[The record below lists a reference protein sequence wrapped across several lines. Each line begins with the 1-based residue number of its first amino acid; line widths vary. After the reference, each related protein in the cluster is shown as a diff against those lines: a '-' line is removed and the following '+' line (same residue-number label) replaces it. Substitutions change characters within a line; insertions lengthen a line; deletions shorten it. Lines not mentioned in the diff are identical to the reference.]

1 MSMKTVYASPFRV
14 IDLGRLGE
22 NQHTK
27 VIFDASEYLKDY
39 PNADISILN
48 QLPGNSVAYPVVD
61 VTLDNMDLVW
71 TVSNADL
78 VSVGTGRCELVVVQ
92 DQVVVKSVIFVTRVG
107 EALDG
112 TGEIPD
118 RWESW
123 QTVFARLKDE
133 ARSAAQAVQDM
144 GAIAETIVS
153 GSEATVDKYVDE
165 HGAVTLAFGIPR
177 GDKGEPGSPGNDGYS
192 PTVSVIDIPGGH
204 RVTITDATGAHSFDV
219 MDSQGGGTS
228 DYAELDNKPAINA
241 VTLTGNKTLSELGI
255 AAAGDIPTKVSD
267 LTNDA
272 GYITDYTETDPTVP
286 AWAKAANKPSY
297 TAAEVGALPEDTAIP
312 TKVSDLTN
320 DAGYITDYTETDPT
334 VPAWA
339 KTVDKPSYTAAE
351 VGALPE
357 DTVIPSPVVTVLTPT
372 GDAHTLRPCPVTY
385 SFGEK
390 AELSVTVTADTQY
403 HFMFSCP
410 SSVATVLTMNGIT
423 GRSGD
428 TLAAGKTYEVDI
440 WAGVAL
446 VKEIEVAAV

>member
-144 GAIAETIVS
+144 GATAETMVS
-153 GSEATVDKYVDE
+153 GSEATVEKYVDE

-177 GDKGEPGSPGNDGYS
+177 GDKGETG
-192 PTVSVIDIPGGH
+192 
-204 RVTITDATGAHSFDV
+204 ATGP
-219 MDSQGGGTS
+219 QGEQGPKGEQGIQGPKGDTGATGPKGDTGEQGPKGDTGATGPQGPQGETGSDYVLTAQDKADIADIVLAELPTWTGGT
-228 DYAELDNKPAINA
+228 Y
-241 VTLTGNKTLSELGI
+241 
-255 AAAGDIPTKVSD
+255 
-267 LTNDA
+267 
-272 GYITDYTETDPTVP
+272 
-286 AWAKAANKPSY
+286 
-297 TAAEVGALPEDTAIP
+297 
-312 TKVSDLTN
+312 
-320 DAGYITDYTETDPT
+320 
-334 VPAWA
+334 
-339 KTVDKPSYTAAE
+339 
-351 VGALPE
+351 
-357 DTVIPSPVVTVLTPT
+357 
-372 GDAHTLRPCPVTY
+372 
-385 SFGEK
+385 
-390 AELSVTVTADTQY
+390 
-403 HFMFSCP
+403 
-410 SSVATVLTMNGIT
+410 
-423 GRSGD
+423 
-428 TLAAGKTYEVDI
+428 
-440 WAGVAL
+440 
-446 VKEIEVAAV
+446 